1 MTLGTASMMSRCAG
15 VLLASVLL
23 IVGAGPIMAEQ
34 LTSGTNSRRA
44 RQEAIESVPF
54 SQINQAARDKL
65 AEVLE
70 SPSIYRRLPVTQIE
84 CDPDYF
90 VFLVRQP
97 EVVVNIWQLMGITKM
112 SVNRTGPFRMET
124 DDGAGA
130 TSDVELI
137 YGTSNLHIYYGEGAY
152 VGPILNRKLTGRCV
166 LILRSEYLPG
176 DDNQSLA
183 RCSMDVFLKVDNAT
197 ASLVARTL
205 NPIVGSTADHNFVE
219 SLHFLERLN
228 DTTRKNGRG
237 VQQMAG
243 RLVNLTPE
251 VRNGFV
257 QMAGLVATRADAV
270 DMTRQRGDAGS
281 SRGTLRESS
290 HYQPR
295 GEASSP
301 TAVSSADSRGRRGA
315 HMMLSDH
322 SPPSAPGASPRRG
335 TDSYP
340 YPISNQP
347 VIQRT
352 RYYPR
357 DASGPGQR

>member
-1 MTLGTASMMSRCAG
+1 MTLGTASMINRCVGA
-15 VLLASVLL
+15 LLASALMAFGVCP
-23 IVGAGPIMAEQ
+23 VEAEQ

-44 RQEAIESVPF
+44 RQEAIEAVPF

-65 AEVLE
+65 TEVLE
-70 SPSIYRRLPVTQIE
+70 KPSIYRRLPVTQIE

-112 SVNRTGPFRMET
+112 TVNRTGPFRMAT

-130 TSDVELI
+130 TSEVELI

-176 DDNQSLA
+176 EDNQSLS

-251 VRNGFV
+251 VRNSFV
-257 QMAGLVATRADAV
+257 QMAGVVASRAAAMDA
-270 DMTRQRGDAGS
+270 TRQRGETGASGA
-281 SRGTLRESS
+281 TMHESGHIRPGPATPS
-290 HYQPR
+290 QYS
-295 GEASSP
+295 AVP
-301 TAVSSADSRGRRGA
+301 TAVRGQRGTRFT
-315 HMMLSDH
+315 LSDQA
-322 SPPSAPGASPRRG
+322 APAMRDAATTRTTAP
-335 TDSYP
+335 YP

-352 RYYPR
+352 RYHSHNV
-357 DASGPGQR
+357 SGQGQR

>member
-1 MTLGTASMMSRCAG
+1 M
-15 VLLASVLL
+15 
-23 IVGAGPIMAEQ
+23 
-34 LTSGTNSRRA
+34 
-44 RQEAIESVPF
+44 
-54 SQINQAARDKL
+54 
-65 AEVLE
+65 
-70 SPSIYRRLPVTQIE
+70 PVTQIE

-112 SVNRTGPFRMET
+112 TVDRIAPFRMAT

-130 TSDVELI
+130 TSEVELV

-176 DDNQSLA
+176 ENNQSLS

-243 RLVNLTPE
+243 RLVNLTPD

-257 QMAGLVATRADAV
+257 QMAGIVANRATAV
-270 DMTRQRGDAGS
+270 DTTQRRGDAGT
-281 SRGTLRESS
+281 SRATLHESS
-290 HYQPR
+290 HFQPR
-295 GEASSP
+295 QAAPSQYSAAP
-301 TAVSSADSRGRRGA
+301 TAIHGQRGTRLT
-315 HMMLSDH
+315 LSDQAA
-322 SPPSAPGASPRRG
+322 STRRSTAP
-335 TDSYP
+335 YP

-352 RYYPR
+352 RYHSHNR
-357 DASGPGQR
+357 SAPGQR